1 MVRPSVIVL
10 IVSTTT
16 RLPHAIDIMNLA
28 EKFNVSCHNPL
39 NMGYKEKCDEL
50 LEGYLPTVQAWLREK
65 LGCLTIEVI
74 QNDVLMTHAL
84 VLVYQL
90 LPSAVR
96 MIVREERFVVFCLS
110 HRDRLIEQYSRP
122 DSPSLLPEEFLQGD
136 VP

>member
-1 MVRPSVIVL
+1 
-10 IVSTTT
+10 
-16 RLPHAIDIMNLA
+16 
-28 EKFNVSCHNPL
+28 
-39 NMGYKEKCDEL
+39 
-50 LEGYLPTVQAWLREK
+50 VQAWLREK

-74 QNDVLMTHAL
+74 QNDVLMTHTL